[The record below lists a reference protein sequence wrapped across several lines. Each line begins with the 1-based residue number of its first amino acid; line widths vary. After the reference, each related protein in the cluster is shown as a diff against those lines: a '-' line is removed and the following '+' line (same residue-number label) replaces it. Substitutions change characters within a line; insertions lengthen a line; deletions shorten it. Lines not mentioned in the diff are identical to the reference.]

1 MFVRVSKAA
10 CFLACDSRIGL
21 RAFIKNILATP
32 SQHNNECL
40 HNHKTACRQTEDA
53 EDETEDKIA
62 DNTEGTSEGKTEGE
76 IARKTIEDET
86 EDK

>member
-1 MFVRVSKAA
+1 MLRRLPVSW
-10 CFLACDSRIGL
+10 LV
-21 RAFIKNILATP
+21 ILALLFVLSSQTS

-53 EDETEDKIA
+53 KDETEDKIA
-62 DNTEGTSEGKTEGE
+62 DNIEGTSEGEIEGE
-76 IARKTIEDET
+76 TERKTIEDET